1 MKKILLTLLS
11 LLLPVQSIMAQEV
24 LNVPEDNGSSLQPEV
39 VQVASGETLM
49 TLDFKDAPLATVMDY
64 ISEHAGFTIISNTSL
79 TGRVSI
85 ISKKPVTVD
94 QALDLINSVLKEN
107 DFAVVRTGNILKV
120 VLLSEAK
127 QMNIPVRSGNEPE
140 KISPTD
146 EIVTHIIPIKFADA
160 VKLKDDLAGLLP
172 DYAEFTANQA
182 SNSLIITDTSANIRR
197 ISEIVKALDTQ
208 MAMVSEVRVYRLVY
222 ADAENVA
229 NVVNEIFEDTSS
241 SSTQNQN
248 PFSRMFR
255 GPGGPFGAMMGGGR
269 GDRGD
274 NNDSSNGNTK
284 ASRVVA
290 ADDQMTN
297 SVVVSGPT
305 ETLDVI
311 GNMILQLDTNPD
323 DERGLYVYS
332 LKNGDAGNVKDLL
345 NNLFSELQSINQNN
359 TSGMGGR
366 AGGFTGNAGGNASS
380 SGSDDISDQ
389 TYIEADS
396 DTNSLVILTS
406 SKNYDKI
413 RPVIEELDK
422 PVPQVLIKVLI
433 AELTVTND
441 FDLGMEFST
450 TRTRNSGDNYT
461 IGSELIPDTDGT
473 GLNANML
480 IGDFAGRILALQQE
494 GKLNILSRPY
504 ILTSN
509 NQTAS
514 ITVGN
519 SVPFI
524 TDSNYTETGQTVN
537 TIEYQDV
544 GIMLQVTPYINP
556 NGLVI
561 MDVAPEI
568 SAISDATIDFGN
580 GVKSTIFSKRSSS
593 SKVAVKNGQT
603 VVIGGLMQD
612 DESETIDKVPVLGDI
627 PLLGLLFQR
636 KTTSKGKTELLIF
649 LTPQVAEDADI
660 LQGVSDFEKGKS
672 KLLRESEPD
681 SLLNQHIENMISVA
695 PSDEND
701 KSSRDVSDN
710 SDIKPTN

>member
-1 MKKILLTLLS
+1 MRKILLTLLTLS
-11 LLLPVQSIMAQEV
+11 LPVQSILAQEMSDMSEGNEMSFQAEAAQV
-24 LNVPEDNGSSLQPEV
+24 VSS
-39 VQVASGETLM
+39 ETLM

-64 ISEHAGFTIISNTSL
+64 ISEQAGFTIISNSSL

-85 ISKKPVTVD
+85 ISKNPVTVD

-120 VLLSEAK
+120 VMLSEAK
-127 QMNIPVRSGNEPE
+127 KMNIPVRSGSEPE

-229 NVVNEIFEDTSS
+229 NVVNEIFEEESS
-241 SSTQNQN
+241 SSSQSQN

-269 GDRGD
+269 GDRGE
-274 NNDSSNGNTK
+274 NNDSSSSNTK

-332 LKNGDAGNVKDLL
+332 LKNGDAANVKDLL

-366 AGGFTGNAGGNASS
+366 AGGFIGNAGGNASS
-380 SGSDDISDQ
+380 STSSDDISDQ

-406 SKNYDKI
+406 SKNYEKI

-450 TRTRNSGDNYT
+450 SRTRSSGDNYT

-544 GIMLQVTPYINP
+544 GIMLEVTPYINP

-612 DESETIDKVPVLGDI
+612 DESETIDKVPFLGDI

-649 LTPQVAEDADI
+649 LTPQVAEDADV

-672 KLLRESEPD
+672 KLLRESKPD
-681 SLLNQHIENMISVA
+681 SLLNQHIENMTSVA
-695 PSDEND
+695 PGDNED
-701 KSSRDVSDN
+701 ISSQAQEN
-710 SDIKPTN
+710 SDTKPEK